1 MTVRSHVF
9 QAALSVCLIAFPD
22 PSSAQT
28 TIDPLRDIT
37 VIDRL
42 EPSAP
47 ASAGSAANGSWKS
60 FTKTTPEDLA
70 ALVDS
75 TWGPGMTAEEQR
87 EFFDDVWGRL
97 DRGWGGFHNFDV
109 DFDALRDRYLAEI
122 GDGVSRG
129 HFAAILN
136 HLSMTLQDAHTFVID
151 RAVNWNTAAR
161 PGIPLLW
168 VGAFLDNSHF
178 GATLTPLEDGSLLVI
193 KARADHVLGLEPGDR
208 VLGYEGV
215 PWRHL
220 YRQLLAAGLPIHQS
234 WSWGS
239 TEASMHHVMMMSA
252 GNNWHLFE
260 TIDIVKYDSGQ
271 LVHLDTSPLRSQR
284 GRIFGNEQLPVP
296 GVPMP
301 DLANE
306 DYVTWGVIDGTEVGY
321 IYVASWH
328 WEARYQIRRKFYD
341 AVRQLMDDTVGL
353 ILDFRLNLGGGGGQ
367 SDDGFSLLFD
377 SMVYTMDCD
386 LRAVGSAD
394 HLETVPHPT
403 LDAEYFKIRGSSSSS
418 YDKPIAALIGPGAVS
433 AGDVQAM
440 RLSFHP
446 HVRFFG
452 KPTNGA
458 FTVSDYPDLGPRW
471 HMSKATGTEYLLT
484 TGRHLAHTGVP
495 VDEEVWLTADDVA
508 RGRDTVVEAAMA
520 WIHRQTPRPPRRP
533 TGRVS
538 HR

>member
-1 MTVRSHVF
+1 MMTSGSHVF
-9 QAALSVCLIAFPD
+9 HAVLSICLIASSG
-22 PSSAQT
+22 PSFAQT
-28 TIDPLRDIT
+28 
-37 VIDRL
+37 V
-42 EPSAP
+42 
-47 ASAGSAANGSWKS
+47 AGSVAPDSWTS
-60 FTKTTPEDLA
+60 FTKTEPEDLA

-75 TWGPGMTAEEQR
+75 TWGPGMAAEEQR
-87 EFFDDVWGRL
+87 QFFDDIWRRL

-129 HFAAILN
+129 RFAAILN
-136 HLSMTLQDAHTFVID
+136 HFSMTLQDAHTFVID
-151 RAVNWNTAAR
+151 RTVNWNTAVR

-178 GATLTPLEDGSLLVI
+178 GASLTPLDDGSLLVV
-193 KARADHVLGLEPGDR
+193 KALADHVLGLEPGDR

-220 YRQLLAAGLPIHQS
+220 HKQLLAARLPMHQS

-252 GNNWHLFE
+252 GLNWHLFE
-260 TIDIVKYDSGQ
+260 TIDIIKYDSGE
-271 LVHLDTSPLRSQR
+271 LVHLDTSPLRSQH

-306 DYVTWGVIDGTEVGY
+306 DYVTWGVVDGTEIGY
-321 IYVASWH
+321 IYVSSWD
-328 WEARYQIRRKFYD
+328 WDSRLQIRQQFYD
-341 AVRQLMDDTVGL
+341 AVRELMDDTVGL

-377 SMVYTMDCD
+377 STVYTMDCD

-394 HLETVPHPT
+394 RLATVPHPT
-403 LDAEYFKIRGSSSSS
+403 LDAEYFKIRGNPFSS
-418 YDKPIAALIGPGAVS
+418 YDRPIAALIGPGTVS

-446 HVRFFG
+446 RVRFFG
-452 KPTNGA
+452 KPSNGA
-458 FTVSDYPDLGPRW
+458 FTVSDYPDLGSRW
-471 HMSKATGTEYLLT
+471 YMSKATGTEYLLT
-484 TGRHLAHTGVP
+484 TGRHLAHTGVS

-520 WIHRQTPRPPRRP
+520 WIHRQTPRSPRRP

-538 HR
+538 CR